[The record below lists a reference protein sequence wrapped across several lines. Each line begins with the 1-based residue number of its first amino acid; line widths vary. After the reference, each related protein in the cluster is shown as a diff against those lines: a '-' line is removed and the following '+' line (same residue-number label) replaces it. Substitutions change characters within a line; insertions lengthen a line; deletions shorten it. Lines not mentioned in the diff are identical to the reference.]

1 MERETDPFV
10 SAEESVRLEAL
21 RLHDL
26 KSGENEAAFD
36 ELARLA
42 AVLLDAPT
50 AFFSLVDRDRIH
62 FKARFGSAVTEA
74 PREGSF
80 CAATIAGE
88 DILVVPDATLDE
100 RFRRHPMVT
109 GEEKARF
116 YAGVPVRTAEGYKV
130 ATLGVI
136 DRRPRELAER
146 ERDALRS
153 LAGQAGAQLELRRQ
167 AAQLRFQQALLELAR
182 IDLSHREIAV
192 PRIIETSAGALEVER
207 TGLWF
212 FDETRT
218 SIVVEDLFLAGSR
231 THTSGERLTAA
242 DYPTYFAALAE
253 SRTIA
258 AADAATDPRT
268 CEFYTSYLAPNNVRA
283 MLDVPV
289 RSEGRVVG
297 IICYEH
303 TGTPRV
309 WSPNEQAY
317 AASTADLLGTVI
329 EASRRR
335 RIEEDLRR
343 LTATLERRVEERT
356 ADLENSNRDLGRAL
370 RDLEAFSYSVSHDLR
385 APLRVINGFASILED
400 ADGAAGDEVREAV
413 ARIRGNTARMSELI
427 DDMLS
432 FFRLGRRPLTI
443 GTVDMN
449 ALVREVI
456 EMLGL
461 DDLAVAIELGD
472 LAPAEGD
479 KALLGDVLANLLG
492 NATKFSARSDEPR
505 IEVGCERG
513 TDEVVYFVRDN
524 GVGFHPEHASK
535 LFQPFYRLHAAEGFE
550 GSGVG
555 LAIVHRIVDRH
566 GGRVWAESTPGRGA
580 AFFFS
585 LPLRSVLAP
594 SSSD

>member
-1 MERETDPFV
+1 M
-10 SAEESVRLEAL
+10 RLDAL

-26 KSGENEAAFD
+26 KPGESETAFD

-50 AFFSLVDRDRIH
+50 AFISLVDRDRIR
-62 FKARFGSAVTEA
+62 FKARFGRAPAEA

-80 CAATIAGE
+80 CAATIAGD
-88 DILVVPDATLDE
+88 DILVVADATLDE
-100 RFRRHPMVT
+100 RFRHHPLVT
-109 GEEKARF
+109 GEERARF
-116 YAGVPVRTAEGYKV
+116 YAGVPVRTAEGHKV

-136 DRRPRELAER
+136 DHRPRELAER

-182 IDLSHREIAV
+182 IDLSHRESAV
-192 PRIIETSAGALEVER
+192 PRIIETSAAALEVER
-207 TGLWF
+207 AGLWF

-218 SIVVEDLFLAGSR
+218 SIVVEDLFVAGTT
-231 THTSGERLTAA
+231 THSSGERLTAA

-268 CEFYTSYLAPNNVRA
+268 CEFHASYLAPNDVRA

-297 IICYEH
+297 IVCYEH
-303 TGTPRV
+303 TGTPRA

-317 AASTADLLGTVI
+317 AASTADLIGTVV

-335 RIEEDLRR
+335 RTEEELRE

-356 ADLENSNRDLGRAL
+356 ADLEASNRDLGRAL

-400 ADGAAGDEVREAV
+400 ADGAGGDEVREAV

-432 FFRLGRRPLTI
+432 FFRLGRRPLTM
-443 GTVDMN
+443 GAVDMN
-449 ALVREVI
+449 ALVREVV

-461 DDLAVAIELGD
+461 DEVPVAIELGD

-492 NATKFSARSDEPR
+492 NAAKFSARSAAPR
-505 IEVGCERG
+505 IEVACERG
-513 TDEVVYFVRDN
+513 ADEVVYSVRDN
-524 GVGFHPEHASK
+524 GVGFHPEQASR
-535 LFQPFYRLHAAEGFE
+535 LFQPFHRLHAAEGFE

-555 LAIVHRIVDRH
+555 LAIVQRIVDRH

-580 AFFFS
+580 VFSFS
-585 LPLRSVLAP
+585 LPLRGVIA
-594 SSSD
+594 SSSSPAN